1 MGRTLVVC
9 PNTSNDV
16 CSCSSTPLGLLG
28 VETCQNWSIVGR
40 QLRRMLHPQAAVAFP
55 AKLSHTA
62 SVLHGPQR
70 LSGLKPSSSSLTVRW
85 LPASAGAET
94 RRIAKRSHRQCPIIR
109 CSGRAVASRVSRSVR
124 KVAVGTAFI
133 DRPIVEQMAA
143 SCGGPADLRD
153 PAISPLY
160 ADLAEL
166 PPALFTVGTI
176 DPLLDDTLFMHMH
189 VRNDLVV

>member
-1 MGRTLVVC
+1 
-9 PNTSNDV
+9 
-16 CSCSSTPLGLLG
+16 
-28 VETCQNWSIVGR
+28 
-40 QLRRMLHPQAAVAFP
+40 
-55 AKLSHTA
+55 
-62 SVLHGPQR
+62 
-70 LSGLKPSSSSLTVRW
+70 
-85 LPASAGAET
+85 
-94 RRIAKRSHRQCPIIR
+94 
-109 CSGRAVASRVSRSVR
+109 
-124 KVAVGTAFI
+124 
-133 DRPIVEQMAA
+133 MAA

>member
-1 MGRTLVVC
+1 M
-9 PNTSNDV
+9 
-16 CSCSSTPLGLLG
+16 
-28 VETCQNWSIVGR
+28 
-40 QLRRMLHPQAAVAFP
+40 
-55 AKLSHTA
+55 
-62 SVLHGPQR
+62 
-70 LSGLKPSSSSLTVRW
+70 
-85 LPASAGAET
+85 
-94 RRIAKRSHRQCPIIR
+94 
-109 CSGRAVASRVSRSVR
+109 
-124 KVAVGTAFI
+124 AVGTAFI